1 MASKQIE
8 KAMEGLVVLI
18 ADSNAYTRRLTRMM
32 LTNLGCKATYESSD
46 GLVDGA
52 VGYRGDE
59 DVPVILTQRFATRCT
74 AHRGEMHDARVRN
87 HRRYGRI
94 GVFGFELI
102 AGVAFP
108 KFNYR
113 FALHRRPPEMLTCV
127 MA

>member
-1 MASKQIE
+1 MSRITAWVCAGLAAWMVGCATLPSL
-8 KAMEGLVVLI
+8 EGRSV
-18 ADSNAYTRRLTRMM
+18 S
-32 LTNLGCKATYESSD
+32 YEASD